1 MPSRSRKALAAA
13 ATVVAS
19 LLLAL
24 AVSEGIA
31 RLLLDP
37 PRYHREPV
45 ALDPELGFAG
55 IPNMAYRVSLEHG
68 THDFA
73 LNRDGLR
80 GRELP
85 DGPAPEGVER
95 IAFLGDSF
103 LVAELLPEEDLV
115 TARLEAALAEQGR
128 AVEVYNLSAVDWGTG
143 QQLLY
148 LDRVG
153 EQLAPDV
160 VILAF
165 FQGNDVVN
173 NSLALAN
180 ATGTSPGD
188 PIRPYVVPEA
198 DGLRVDYVDPTS
210 AWLRRHSRIFATLE
224 RRLRPF
230 TSAGSGPNRRER
242 VQMGRMPL
250 EELEIF
256 RRHAQSERWEQAWQ
270 DTFALLDALQA
281 RCDALGARLVVLSIP
296 TVHQVLQTA
305 EAVRF
310 AAEARAYAR
319 RPLRSL
325 LDWNE
330 PDRRL
335 ASYFRTT
342 GVEGVMLL
350 EALRDAATRSEEV
363 YAADAHLGSAGH
375 AVLAEAALNA
385 LARPVPKADPAT
397 GEPLPLPLDPER
409 FRFLDFAGQS
419 HDERV
424 AAGWLL
430 WNEEAEQRPW
440 GWAIGPAAML
450 ALEYARGALLLR
462 GFVDPRVSLPVDV
475 TLKLIGAPSLTARVE
490 RAGAFQLRFEK
501 VPKPALSESGH
512 AALLVAT
519 EPAGGFHV
527 EAVGFETGGR

>member
-1 MPSRSRKALAAA
+1 
-13 ATVVAS
+13 V
-19 LLLAL
+19 LLAL
-24 AVSEGIA
+24 ALSEGIA

-37 PRYHREPV
+37 PRYHREAV

-55 IPNMAYRVSLEHG
+55 IPNMAYRILARHG

-95 IAFLGDSF
+95 IALLGDSF
-103 LVAELLPEEDLV
+103 LVAEAVPEEYLV
-115 TARLEAALAEQGR
+115 TTRLEAALAEQGR
-128 AVEVYNLSAVDWGTG
+128 AAEVYNLSAVDWGTG

-153 EQLAPDV
+153 ERLAPDV

-165 FQGNDVVN
+165 YQGNDVVN
-173 NSLALAN
+173 NSLGLAN

-188 PIRPYVVPEA
+188 PIRPYVVPEP
-198 DGLRVDYVDPTS
+198 DGLRVDYLDPTS

-230 TSAGSGPNRRER
+230 TPGGQTNRRER
-242 VQMGRMPL
+242 LQMGRMPL

-256 RRHAQSERWEQAWQ
+256 RRRAQSARWEQAWQ
-270 DTFALLDALQA
+270 ETFALLTALQA
-281 RCDALGARLVVLSIP
+281 RCEALGARLVVLNIP
-296 TVHQVLQTA
+296 TMHQVRQSA
-305 EAVRF
+305 EAIRF
-310 AAEARAYAR
+310 EAETRAFAR

-330 PDRRL
+330 PERRM

-350 EALRDAATRSEEV
+350 EELRAAATRSRDV
-363 YAADAHLGSAGH
+363 YERDAHLGIEGH
-375 AVLAEAALNA
+375 AVLTEAALKA
-385 LARPVPKADPAT
+385 LSGPVPKADPAT
-397 GEPLPLPLDPER
+397 GEPVPLPIDPGR
-409 FRFLDFAGQS
+409 FGFLDFAGQS
-419 HDERV
+419 HDDRV
-424 AAGWLL
+424 AAGWIS
-430 WNEEAEQRPW
+430 WSEKEQQRPW

-450 ALEYARGALLLR
+450 VLEPGPGALVLR
-462 GFVDPRVSLPVDV
+462 GFVDPRASLPLEV
-475 TLKLIGAPSLTARVE
+475 TLKLIGARSLTGRVE
-490 RAGAFQLRFEK
+490 RAGAFELRFGR

-519 EPAGGFHV
+519 DPAGGVHV
-527 EAVGFETGGR
+527 EAVGFEARGS